1 LSEPDEPAIHRTLPP
16 DLAEALARARPR
28 LGRFAD
34 RIWHADALGST
45 NDAAARLAGSGAEE
59 GTTVVADAQTAGR
72 GRLGRAWYSPP
83 GAGLYTSVVLRSAV
97 PHSADSTP
105 SRLSLLTLAVGVA
118 LAEALRLATAL
129 PVDIKWPNDL
139 MIGRRKVGGILAE
152 GFKVGA
158 PSGFVVVGFGINLRT
173 AAYPPDVESRATSV
187 EAELGRPADRG
198 VILAEA
204 LAAIDAWLVH
214 LLDGRFGVILSR
226 WQALAPS
233 CRGAWIRW
241 TAAEGTRRGL
251 TAGIDQGGALLVS
264 VGDRTERL
272 IAGEITWE

>member
-1 LSEPDEPAIHRTLPP
+1 MSEPDDHPVRRTLPA

-34 RIWHADALGST
+34 RTWHADALGST
-45 NDAAARLAGSGAEE
+45 NDTAARLADAGAEE

-72 GRLGRAWYSPP
+72 GRLGRAWFSPP
-83 GAGLYTSVVLRSAV
+83 GAGLYASVVLRSGV
-97 PHSADSTP
+97 PRSADPTSIRP
-105 SRLSLLTLAVGVA
+105 SLLTLAVGVA
-118 LAEALRLATAL
+118 LAEALRAVTAL

-139 MIGRRKVGGILAE
+139 LVGRRKIGGILAE
-152 GFKVGA
+152 GFDVA
-158 PSGFVVVGFGINLRT
+158 TPSGFVVVGFGINLRT
-173 AAYPPDVESRATSV
+173 AAYPSDVERRATSI
-187 EAELGRPADRG
+187 EAELGRTVDRG
-198 VILAEA
+198 VVLAEA
-204 LAAIDAWLVH
+204 LAAIDAWYVH
-214 LLDGRFGVILSR
+214 LLEGRFGVILSR

-251 TAGIDQGGALLVS
+251 TAGVDQAGALLVS